1 MIPVHDSIPSVVAEL
16 LRNQPLSPA
25 KIDFAW
31 QAAVGPA
38 MARATSVTLAEGGEL
53 TVVVSDRHWKREVAA
68 AVPLI
73 VPRLERLLGTGVVG
87 KVVVKVAGR
96 EARPRS
102 AHNSRLNT

>member
-53 TVVVSDRHWKREVAA
+53 SVVVSDRHWKREVST

-73 VPRLERLLGTGVVG
+73 VPRLERLLGAGVVR
-87 KVVVKVAGR
+87 KVVVKHAGR